1 MATDPNETDCD
12 RVLRVPFLRDAIPTG
27 AQCCQFKDN
36 TVQNTLVIQC
46 DDAAR
51 ITFFQY
57 DGYGREFKLS
67 GDLSVFGQLT
77 ELATLHVPSNAFYG
91 PLPSFKTW
99 KNLKRLDISF
109 NVNLNGTF
117 PEFSD
122 NMNEIFMDGLRLNQP
137 LPLSYPKNLSVLSV
151 ARAGLV
157 GTIPTQLGKL
167 TSLSKLEVASNQLSG
182 SIPSELAQLRSLG
195 SLQLNG
201 NQLSGSIPSEIAT
214 MQSLVKCYL
223 QDNFLTGSIPS
234 SFEHRANPDMVFNVG
249 NNTLSGPYPSNSRPL
264 DTLSVNCFDGQ
275 SPRNSACPQVQETR
289 GDEFKVAVIAIG
301 CAVFGLVAIL
311 VVAMIFQRRRR
322 RQQQQPKQSV
332 PPSSPPVSEPTARIK
347 LIPSDDGESMQ
358 IQVEQHRISMES
370 LVKVIELDSPE
381 LHPHENKQGIS
392 MLNVL
397 LTNAGPIQNDSLGLK
412 KNPENILALQ
422 ELEDTDPKTWTVQQ
436 TATWCASV
444 ISSSRSIHDTI
455 VAKGI
460 SGRKLTEMSRVA
472 VCTELGLVFADAV
485 VLQDLLL
492 KAVERHGRIGLPAY
506 DDA

>member
-1 MATDPNETDCD
+1 MAADPSETDCD
-12 RVLRVPFLRDAIPTG
+12 RVLRVPFLRDAIPVG

-46 DDAAR
+46 DDAGR
-51 ITFFQY
+51 ITVFQY

-67 GDLSVFGQLT
+67 GELSLFAQLT
-77 ELATLHVPSNAFYG
+77 ELATLHVPSNKFFG
-91 PLPSFKTW
+91 PIPAFKTW
-99 KNLKRLDISF
+99 KNLKRLDISY
-109 NVNLNGTF
+109 NANLTGSF

-122 NMNEIFMDGLRLNQP
+122 DMNEIFMQGLRLNQP

-151 ARAGLV
+151 SNSSLF
-157 GTIPTQLGKL
+157 GTIPTQLGTL
-167 TSLSKLEVASNQLSG
+167 MSLIKLELPNNQLSG
-182 SIPSELAQLRSLG
+182 PIPSELAQLRSLG

-223 QDNFLTGSIPS
+223 QDNFLTGGIPS

-275 SPRNSACPQVQETR
+275 SPRNGACPQVQEKR
-289 GDEFKVAVIAIG
+289 VVAVI
-301 CAVFGLVAIL
+301 F
-311 VVAMIFQRRRR
+311 RR
-322 RQQQQPKQSV
+322 RQQPKEII
-332 PPSSPPVSEPTARIK
+332 PPSSPPVSEHMPRIK
-347 LIPSDDGESMQ
+347 LIPSDADDGASMQ
-358 IQVEQHRISMES
+358 NQVEQHRVSMES
-370 LVKVIELDSPE
+370 LVKIIEYDSNGLQP
-381 LHPHENKQGIS
+381 LENKQGIS

-397 LTNAGPIQNDSLGLK
+397 LSDAGPVQNDPLKHK

-444 ISSSRSIHDTI
+444 ISSSISIHDTV